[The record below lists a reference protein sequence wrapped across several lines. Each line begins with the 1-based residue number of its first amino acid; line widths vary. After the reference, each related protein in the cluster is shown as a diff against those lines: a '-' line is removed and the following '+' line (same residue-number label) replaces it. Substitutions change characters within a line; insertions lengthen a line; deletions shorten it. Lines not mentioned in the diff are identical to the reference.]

1 MRRHLTVK
9 RITFFIS
16 VSLIF
21 SIGAINPA
29 HASQTLSLIAAE
41 SFDYTGN
48 IVGKNGGSGFTNAW
62 QDVYYNANGSS
73 NYSIQTPGLT
83 YSGLTTTGGYM
94 YSCSSTPNQVCGVG
108 RQIPVQNSGVTYIQL
123 LVNFGSQRGGGTPNI
138 RLSDGAGN
146 QSGGFGFG
154 DGAPSPGI
162 SILNSALTPLSDG
175 SSTAGTLNALNLV
188 ILRIDY
194 ASNITSLY
202 INPDL
207 STFSYLSPPTPA
219 ASYPNLAPEVK
230 TINFF
235 ARSGVQYD
243 ELKIYSV
250 TGTSDAE
257 DKAAAEAERKRN
269 EAARAAAVKA
279 ARERL
284 NLLLT
289 TNQQITTKDLEAAET
304 PVKSVD
310 SLLLAYKDLLS
321 IRYALAKPLSAE
333 EAYALKFNTLMK
345 YAMYE
350 RMTGIS
356 TGVVTGRDL
365 VTYGVISRD
374 TPMKQLTSHRLMK
387 QSLEVRN
394 SIEKVDAFFKE
405 SSAKFLSRKE
415 HLNAIISKIQ
425 SR

>member
-1 MRRHLTVK
+1 MRNRASL
-9 RITFFIS
+9 RSITFLIS
-16 VSLIF
+16 ASLFF
-21 SIGAINPA
+21 SLGLTNPA
-29 HASQTLSLIAAE
+29 SAAQTLTLIAEE

-62 QDVYYNANGSS
+62 QDAYFNAYAGSD
-73 NYSIQTPGLT
+73 YSIQTPGLT

-94 YSCSSTPNQVCGVG
+94 YSCSSTPNQVCGVS

-138 RLSDGAGN
+138 RLSDGSGN
-146 QSGGFGFG
+146 LSGGFGFG
-154 DGAPSPGI
+154 DGAPTPGI

-188 ILRIDY
+188 IVRIDY
-194 ASNITSLY
+194 TSNKTTLY

-207 STFSYLSPPTPA
+207 STFSYLSPPTPT

-257 DKAAAEAERKRN
+257 DKAAAEAERKKS
-269 EAARAAAVKA
+269 EAARAAAIKA
-279 ARERL
+279 ARERI
-284 NLLLT
+284 NLLLA
-289 TNQQITTKDLEAAET
+289 TNQAISTKDLSDADL
-304 PVKSVD
+304 PLKSVD
-310 SLLLAYKDLLS
+310 SLYLAYKELLS
-321 IRYALAKPLSAE
+321 IKYALTKPLSDE
-333 EAYALKFNTLMK
+333 EAYALKFNKFMK

-356 TGVVTGRDL
+356 NGDVFGRDL
-365 VTYGVISRD
+365 AKYGVISED
-374 TPMKQLTSHRLMK
+374 APMKQLTTYQLMK
-387 QSLEVRN
+387 QPLSARD
-394 SIEKVDAFFKE
+394 SIAKVNDFYTQAATNFQ
-405 SSAKFLSRKE
+405 ARKA
-415 HLNAIISKIQ
+415 HLAAIIAKIQ
-425 SR
+425 GS

>member
-1 MRRHLTVK
+1 MRSHLTVK

-21 SIGAINPA
+21 SIGSINPA
-29 HASQTLSLIAAE
+29 SASQTLSLIAEE

-138 RLSDGAGN
+138 RLSDGTGN

-162 SILNSALTPLSDG
+162 SILNSALTPLNDG
-175 SSTAGTLNALNLV
+175 RSTAGTLNALNLV

-194 ASNITSLY
+194 ASNKTTLY

-207 STFSYLSPPTPA
+207 STFSYLSPPTPT

-257 DKAAAEAERKRN
+257 DKAAAESERKRN

-279 ARERL
+279 ARDRL
-284 NLLLT
+284 NLLVT
-289 TNQQITTKDLEAAET
+289 TNQPISTKDLSDAES

-310 SLLLAYKDLLS
+310 FLLLAYKELLS
-321 IRYALAKPLSAE
+321 IKYALTKPLSAE
-333 EAYALKFNTLMK
+333 EAYALKLNKFMK

-356 TGVVTGRDL
+356 IGQVTGRHL

-374 TPMKQLTSHRLMK
+374 TPMKQLTAYRLMK
-387 QSLEVRN
+387 QPLTTRN

-405 SSAKFLSRKE
+405 SSAKYLARKE
-415 HLNAIISKIQ
+415 HLAAIVAKIQ